1 LQISEDFHPRRLLA
15 MKIAFAND
23 HSGFPMRDDVLTVLR
38 DLNIAVI
45 DHGSDSPER
54 IDFPDLAR
62 KVCRSIRSKAA
73 DRGIMLCGTGIGA
86 AIAANKIPGIRA
98 CVCHD
103 VHSAHQ
109 GVEHDDMN
117 VLCMGGKIIGAW
129 HAKDII
135 ASFVNAEFSSDEYF
149 LKRTAKLYDME
160 LEAARE
166 LKDRV

>member
-1 LQISEDFHPRRLLA
+1 

-23 HSGFPMRDDVLTVLR
+23 HSGYQMREDVLSVL
-38 DLNIAVI
+38 DEMSIVVI
-45 DHGSDSPER
+45 DHGSKTPDR
-54 IDFPDLAR
+54 VDFPDLAR
-62 KVCRSIRSKAA
+62 KVCHSVRTAET

-86 AIAANKIPGIRA
+86 AIAANKVPGIRA

-135 ASFVNAEFSSDEYF
+135 EAFVKAEFSTEEYF
-149 LKRTAKLYDME
+149 RQRAAKLDVME
-160 LEAARE
+160 IEAARE
-166 LKDRV
+166 LRDKI

>member
-1 LQISEDFHPRRLLA
+1 

-23 HSGFPMRDDVLTVLR
+23 HSGYQMREDVLSVLD
-38 DLNIAVI
+38 DLGIPVI
-45 DHGSDSPER
+45 DHGSKTPDR
-54 IDFPDLAR
+54 VDFPDLAR
-62 KVCRSIRSKAA
+62 KLCHSIRTREV

-86 AIAANKIPGIRA
+86 AIAANKVPGIRA

-135 ASFVNAEFSSDEYF
+135 EAFVKAEFSTDDYF
-149 LKRTAKLYDME
+149 RQRAAKLDVME
-160 LEAARE
+160 IEAARE
-166 LKDRV
+166 LRDKI

>member
-1 LQISEDFHPRRLLA
+1 

-23 HSGFPMRDDVLTVLR
+23 HSGFSMRKDVLDVLTALS
-38 DLNIAVI
+38 IEII
-45 DHGSDSPER
+45 DHGSNTPDR
-54 IDFPDLAR
+54 VDFPDLAR
-62 KVCRSIRSKAA
+62 KVCHSIRGGGA

-135 ASFVNAEFSSDEYF
+135 EAFVNAEFSTDAYF
-149 LKRTAKLYDME
+149 RQRASKLDIME

-166 LKDRV
+166 LKDRI

>member
-1 LQISEDFHPRRLLA
+1 

-23 HSGFPMRDDVLTVLR
+23 HSGYPMRDDVLSVLQ
-38 DLNIAVI
+38 DLKIEII
-45 DHGSDSPER
+45 DHGSNSPER
-54 IDFPDLAR
+54 VDFPDLAR
-62 KVCRSIRSKAA
+62 KVCHSIRTGEA

-86 AIAANKIPGIRA
+86 AIAANKVPGIRA

-135 ASFVNAEFSSDEYF
+135 EAFVKAEFSKEAYF
-149 LKRTAKLYDME
+149 RQRAAKLDLME
-160 LEAARE
+160 IEAARE
-166 LKDRV
+166 LSSKI

>member
-1 LQISEDFHPRRLLA
+1 

-23 HSGFPMRDDVLTVLR
+23 HSGFPMRKDVLDVLTALS
-38 DLNIAVI
+38 IEII
-45 DHGSDSPER
+45 DHGSNTPDR
-54 IDFPDLAR
+54 VDFPDLAR
-62 KVCRSIRSKAA
+62 KVCHSIRGGGA

-109 GVEHDDMN
+109 GVEHDNMN

-135 ASFVNAEFSSDEYF
+135 EAFVNAEFSTDGYF
-149 LKRTAKLYDME
+149 RQRASKLDIME

-166 LKDRV
+166 LKDRI

>member
-1 LQISEDFHPRRLLA
+1 

-23 HSGFPMRDDVLTVLR
+23 HSGYPMREDVLGVLAA
-38 DLNIAVI
+38 LGIAVI
-45 DHGSDSPER
+45 DHGSNTPDR
-54 IDFPDLAR
+54 VDFPDLAR
-62 KVCRSIRSKAA
+62 KVCHSIRTGKAE
-73 DRGIMLCGTGIGA
+73 RGIMLCGTGIGA
-86 AIAANKIPGIRA
+86 AIAANKVPGIRA

-135 ASFVNAEFSSDEYF
+135 EAFVTAEFSTDEYF
-149 LKRTAKLYDME
+149 RQRAKKLDVME
-160 LEAARE
+160 IEAARE
-166 LKDRV
+166 LKDKV